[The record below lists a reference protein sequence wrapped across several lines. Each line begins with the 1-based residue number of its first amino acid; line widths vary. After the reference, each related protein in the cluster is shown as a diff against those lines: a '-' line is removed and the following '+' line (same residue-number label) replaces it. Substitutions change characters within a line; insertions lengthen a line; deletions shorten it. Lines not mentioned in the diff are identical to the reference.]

1 MGPLMLDGLARVGF
15 SIALAF
21 GGDGSGGDGSRGVC
35 AMEFCTSLDPLHSS
49 GCKRFQI
56 RSKNV
61 FCDPNGV
68 TSCVVE
74 SK

>member
-1 MGPLMLDGLARVGF
+1 MSDGLARVGF
-15 SIALAF
+15 RIALAS
-21 GGDGSGGDGSRGVC
+21 GGDGSGGGGSGGGC
-35 AMEFCTSLDPLHSS
+35 TIEFCTSFDPLDSS

-68 TSCVVE
+68 ISCVVE
-74 SK
+74 SNNGAF